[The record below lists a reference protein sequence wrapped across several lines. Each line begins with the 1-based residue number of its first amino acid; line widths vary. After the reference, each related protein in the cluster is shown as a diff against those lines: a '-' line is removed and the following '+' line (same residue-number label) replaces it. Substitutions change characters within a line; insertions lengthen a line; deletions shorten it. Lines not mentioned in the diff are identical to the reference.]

1 LWMTTYN
8 SFDFSARWATVPA
21 KMDGKKHILV
31 LGAGFGGLTFCQ
43 RFSHPDARITLVDRQ
58 NHHLF
63 QPLLYQVASAG
74 LAAPDIAEPIRF
86 ILRKR
91 QDITV
96 LMEEVRAIHLSDR
109 RVELSNHVLDFD
121 YLVIALGGQT
131 AYFGHPEWAE
141 HAPGLKSLDDAVR
154 IRRAMLMAFEQAENS
169 QDPQERERLLTV
181 AVIGG
186 GPTGVEVAGA
196 MAELSR
202 HALSRDFRRINP
214 QATRVVLVEGGPRL
228 LSHLPPRL
236 SERAREQLDRLGVD
250 VRTGLRVRDLKRGQI
265 DFEDGTSLEAA
276 NIVWAAG
283 VEAHSITR
291 TLGLQL
297 DRAGRIPVEP
307 DLSLADYRNIFA
319 IGDIARIND
328 PSGAPIPGVS
338 PAAMQMAAHVARK
351 VRLELKGGGPDASAR
366 RSFRY
371 FDKGTMA
378 TIGRSAAV
386 AKIGRWG
393 FSGFT
398 AWAAWLFVHLIFL
411 IGFENRMVVLLQ
423 WAYSYFTYN
432 RGARIIMGVDPQA
445 QPEAKPAPQ
454 RTRP

>member
-1 LWMTTYN
+1 
-8 SFDFSARWATVPA
+8 
-21 KMDGKKHILV
+21 MDGKKHIVV

-43 RFSHPDARITLVDRQ
+43 RFSHFDARITLVDRQ

-96 LMEEVRAIHLSDR
+96 LMDEVRAIQMSER
-109 RVELSNHVLDFD
+109 RVELSNHALDFD

-131 AYFGHPEWAE
+131 SYFGHSEWAE
-141 HAPGLKSLDDAVR
+141 YAPGLKSLDDAVR
-154 IRRAMLMAFEQAENS
+154 IRREMLMAFEQAEHS
-169 QDPQERERLLTV
+169 LDPKERERLLTV
-181 AVIGG
+181 AIIGG

-202 HALSRDFRRINP
+202 HALSRDFRRIKP
-214 QATRVVLVEGGPRL
+214 QATRVVLVEGGPRI

-236 SERAREQLDRLGVD
+236 SERAREQLEKLGVE
-250 VRTGLRVRDLKRGQI
+250 VRTGLRVKDLKRGKI
-265 DFEDGTSLEAA
+265 EFFDGTSLEAA
-276 NIVWAAG
+276 NIIWAAG

-297 DRAGRIPVEP
+297 DRAGRILVEP
-307 DLSLADYRNIFA
+307 DLSLAGCRNIFA
-319 IGDIARIND
+319 IGDIARVND

-338 PAAMQMAAHVARK
+338 PAAMQMAAHVARQ
-351 VRLELKGGGPDASAR
+351 VRLELKGGVANQGAR
-366 RSFRY
+366 RPFRY

-386 AKIGRWG
+386 AQIGRWG

-423 WAYSYFTYN
+423 WAYSYLTYN
-432 RGARIIMGVDPQA
+432 RGARIIMGLDHRARTEV
-445 QPEAKPAPQ
+445 KPAP
-454 RTRP
+454 